1 MSDAPGAPLTVPAR
15 VHELSTYTPQCGA
28 CGLVLCALQPA
39 HATCPSCARAVYSPP
54 QLARLLQRVA
64 GDIEAQ
70 YAREQEERDSAE
82 RARKDALLAASGG
95 GAFPSLP
102 GNAPR
107 AAAQPSAHRVLT
119 IGKKGKGGRSTATLK
134 TTTKI
139 TPAPSASN
147 TLAEP
152 EPDTLPRPRS
162 PPLDAK
168 RVAKEWARSA
178 EWRKE
183 HDRPWAD
190 PKLERKGEMW
200 TYVEPTVVE
209 LLGEEGT
216 GRRRKA
222 KKARNVGIDG
232 RVVVG
237 AAR

>member
-1 MSDAPGAPLTVPAR
+1 M
-15 VHELSTYTPQCGA
+15 
-28 CGLVLCALQPA
+28 QPP
-39 HATCPSCARAVYSPP
+39 HATCPSCARPTYSPP
-54 QLARLLQRVA
+54 QLARLIKRVE

-70 YAREQEERDSAE
+70 YAHEQDVRDTRERERKE
-82 RARKDALLAASGG
+82 ALLAASGG

-107 AAAQPSAHRVLT
+107 PGSSQPQAHRVLT
-119 IGKKGKGGRSTATLK
+119 IGAKKGKGGRSTTTIK
-134 TTTKI
+134 TTTKV
-139 TPAPSASN
+139 THTLSATASN
-147 TLAEP
+147 TPAEP

-162 PPLDAK
+162 PPLDEK
-168 RVAKEWARSA
+168 RIAKEWAKSA

-183 HDRPWAD
+183 NDRPWAD
-190 PKLERKGEMW
+190 PKLERKGEIW
-200 TYVEPTVVE
+200 NYIEPTVVE

-222 KKARNVGIDG
+222 KKAKNVGIDG